1 MAKTYK
7 ILGNIAGLG
16 TITSYSTLYNTPSST
31 SAVIS
36 TITICNQTTSSVT
49 YRIGIASSET
59 SPSTSEFLAAFIS
72 EDFPRIEEPLSDN
85 ILTLAFKLIDE
96 KEGERI
102 TNETKAFLM
111 HYAACIVK
119 ASKEDYLSF
128 IGLSDSI
135 SDEEE
140 SFLTNFKL
148 LLQLD

>member
-1 MAKTYK
+1 MDLSLKYGENYI
-7 ILGNIAGLG
+7 ILGALRQYVEQSAMLASVNFWRDSLQNYQELRVVDKRTQILNDHSGL
-16 TITSYSTLYNTPSST
+16 
-31 SAVIS
+31 
-36 TITICNQTTSSVT
+36 
-49 YRIGIASSET
+49 
-59 SPSTSEFLAAFIS
+59 STSEFLAAFIS

-102 TNETKAFLM
+102 TNGTKAFLM